1 MKAIENRVLLIFSF
15 LWSETDERHPTTI
28 AKIKDYLQ
36 HQQILI
42 KDSRTIRNDITDL
55 ASFGIDIVEQRKQQY
70 QYFIGTRH
78 FEAPEVKLLVDAVQS
93 SRFITAKKS
102 KALIK
107 KLSAFVGPSQADI
120 LNRQLYVDQR
130 AKADNESIYITVD
143 RIQTAIAHKRQIEF
157 QYYEYLPTKEK
168 QLKHG
173 GLAYELS
180 PYAMLWNNN
189 SYYVAGYSTRHGKIV
204 KYRLDR
210 IAQLEILDEPQ
221 IPPADDFDVSD
232 FFSQEFSMLDGTPC
246 EVTLLCENAL
256 MNSIIDRFGEDV
268 ETHIANNTHFMVKA
282 TVDLSDTFYGWVFS
296 SAGRMKIVDPP
307 EAVKGFRNILN
318 SFEE

>member
-1 MKAIENRVLLIFSF
+1 MSQNHLLLILTY
-15 LWSETDERHPTTI
+15 LWTRSDESNPVTAEEI
-28 AKIKDYLQ
+28 KKYLDDNGIVIKDA
-36 HQQILI
+36 
-42 KDSRTIRNDITDL
+42 RTIRHDIADL

-70 QYFIGTRH
+70 QYFIGNRH

-102 KALIK
+102 KALIE

-130 AKADNESIYITVD
+130 AKADNEGIYITVD
-143 RIQTAIAHKRQIEF
+143 RIQTAIAQKRQIEF

-173 GLAYELS
+173 GLAYVLS

-189 SYYVAGYSTRHGKIV
+189 SYYVAGYSTRHSKIV

-221 IPPADDFDVSD
+221 IPPADDFDVSG

-268 ETHIANNTHFMVKA
+268 ETHIANSTHFMVKA
-282 TVDLSDTFYGWVFS
+282 IVDLSDTFYGWVFS

-318 SFEE
+318 SFEK

>member
-1 MKAIENRVLLIFSF
+1 M
-15 LWSETDERHPTTI
+15 
-28 AKIKDYLQ
+28 
-36 HQQILI
+36 
-42 KDSRTIRNDITDL
+42 
-55 ASFGIDIVEQRKQQY
+55 
-70 QYFIGTRH
+70 
-78 FEAPEVKLLVDAVQS
+78 
-93 SRFITAKKS
+93 
-102 KALIK
+102 
-107 KLSAFVGPSQADI
+107 
-120 LNRQLYVDQR
+120 DQR

-143 RIQTAIAHKRQIEF
+143 RIQTAIAQKHQIEF

-173 GLAYELS
+173 GLAYVLS

-189 SYYVAGYSTRHGKIV
+189 SYYVAGYSTRHSKIV

-221 IPPADDFDVSD
+221 IPPADDFDVSG

-268 ETHIANNTHFMVKA
+268 ETHIANSTHFMVKA
-282 TVDLSDTFYGWVFS
+282 IVDLSDTFYGWVFS

-318 SFEE
+318 SFEK